1 MEKIELIGVNKSF
14 KEEKVLKDI
23 CLTLTD
29 NKIYGFVGRNGSG
42 KSVLFKIICGYV
54 IADSGKI
61 MIDGKE
67 LGKDMDFPEGL
78 GALIE
83 TPGFIWYQSGF
94 ENLRYL
100 ARIRNKIN
108 DAQVKDAIRQ
118 VGLNPDS
125 KKWVG
130 KYSMGMK
137 QRLGIAQAIM
147 ENPDILLLDEPLSGL
162 DNDGVQEM
170 WKLFLKQKEDGKLI
184 VLASH
189 SKEDI
194 GTLCDE
200 IFRFDKGKM
209 VGHEIKRE

>member
-78 GALIE
+78 GALIRNAW
-83 TPGFIWYQSGF
+83 I
-94 ENLRYL
+94 YL
-100 ARIRNKIN
+100 
-108 DAQVKDAIRQ
+108 V
-118 VGLNPDS
+118 S
-125 KKWVG
+125 KWVR
-130 KYSMGMK
+130 K
-137 QRLGIAQAIM
+137 LT
-147 ENPDILLLDEPLSGL
+147 LSG
-162 DNDGVQEM
+162 
-170 WKLFLKQKEDGKLI
+170 
-184 VLASH
+184 SY
-189 SKEDI
+189 
-194 GTLCDE
+194 
-200 IFRFDKGKM
+200 
-209 VGHEIKRE
+209 

>member
-29 NKIYGFVGRNGSG
+29 DKIYGFVGRNGSG

-147 ENPDILLLDEPLSGL
+147 ETPDILVLDEPMNAL
-162 DNDGVQEM
+162 DEEGVEEIRQ
-170 WKLFLKQKEDGKLI
+170 LLLKYRQPERCILI
-184 VLASH
+184 TSH
-189 SKEDI
+189 NREDI
-194 GTLCDE
+194 EILCDE
-200 IFRFDKGKM
+200 VF
-209 VGHEIKRE
+209 EIKSGVLQ